1 VGWVGTVSVRQN
13 HGGQVVTEWMDL
25 ALCATTAPDAFFPE
39 GNESAAIAKAICAR
53 CPVKQECLDY
63 AVATR
68 ENEGVWGGLTPSERR
83 KLWIRKPVPV
93 SRWTWTPP
101 HVADWG
107 DVLSA
112 YRSGVSVVDIS
123 ERFGY
128 SIRSVYR
135 IIQGSGRAA

>member
-1 VGWVGTVSVRQN
+1 VGIVI
-13 HGGQVVTEWMDL
+13 EWMSD

-53 CPVKQECLDY
+53 CPVKQKCLDY

-68 ENEGVWGGLTPSERR
+68 ENEGVWGGLTPPERR
-83 KLWIRKPVPV
+83 KLWISNPVPV
-93 SRWTWTPP
+93 GRLTPP
-101 HVADWG
+101 RAADWG

-112 YRSGVSVVDIS
+112 YRAGASVLDIS
-123 ERFGY
+123 EKFEV
-128 SIRSVYR
+128 SPQSVYR